1 MRGGVFNLRLG
12 TFRCAVVSDGS
23 FTYAPPLFPPPANFL
38 FVNAP
43 AELVEAE
50 LRAQG
55 LHPEGWTEW
64 ISSYDCLLVETGE
77 HTVLVDA
84 GAGDLGPSSGR
95 LLGNLEA
102 VGIGPEDIDC
112 VILTHAH
119 PDHVGGIVGAAGSLD
134 LPAARYFISR
144 EEWEFWT
151 SPEAEARIDEHAREV
166 LIGYARSSLQTIGDR
181 LELLEHDQEIVPGIT
196 TILVPG
202 HTPGHVALRIFSEG
216 QELLVLSDTVLHPL
230 HLLQPEWYAAVDLT
244 PDDLV
249 ESRKKLL
256 TQAATTGALVL
267 AFHFPF
273 PGLGHVAATSTGWRW
288 TAMPA

>member
-1 MRGGVFNLRLG
+1 MQRTLLSCGERH
-12 TFRCAVVSDGS
+12 D
-23 FTYAPPLFPPPANFL
+23 PA
-38 FVNAP
+38 
-43 AELVEAE
+43 
-50 LRAQG
+50 
-55 LHPEGWTEW
+55 
-64 ISSYDCLLVETGE
+64 I
-77 HTVLVDA
+77 VLSH
-84 GAGDLGPSSGR
+84 GGPSGLRDPRTRSTHHPHGGILSGHGYT
-95 LLGNLEA
+95 L
-102 VGIGPEDIDC
+102 
-112 VILTHAH
+112 
-119 PDHVGGIVGAAGSLD
+119 DHVGGIVGAAGSLD

-151 SPEAEARIDEHAREV
+151 SAEAEARIDEHVREV
-166 LIGYARSSLQTIGDR
+166 LIGYARSSLQAIGGR

-216 QELLVLSDTVLHPL
+216 EELLVLSDTVLHPL
-230 HLLQPEWYAAVDLT
+230 HLLRPEWYAAVDLI
-244 PDDLV
+244 PDEVV

-273 PGLGHVAATSTGWRW
+273 PGLGHVAATSNGWRW